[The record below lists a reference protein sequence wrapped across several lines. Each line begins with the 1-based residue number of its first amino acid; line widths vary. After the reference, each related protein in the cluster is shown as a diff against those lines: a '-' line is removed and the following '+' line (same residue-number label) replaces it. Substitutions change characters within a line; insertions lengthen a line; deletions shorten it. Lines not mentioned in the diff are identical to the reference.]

1 VPVSARTELQ
11 SLKERLRQNPQD
23 QEARQ
28 ELKVISQQYEENIRN
43 AMDTG
48 NYALAKDYIR
58 EVQSVTS
65 VNSKAWRRLNVLMR
79 VVEEKEAQAG
89 R

>member
-1 VPVSARTELQ
+1 
-11 SLKERLRQNPQD
+11 
-23 QEARQ
+23 
-28 ELKVISQQYEENIRN
+28 
-43 AMDTG
+43 MDTG

-65 VNSKAWRRLNVLMR
+65 ANSKAWRRLNELMS
-79 VVEEKEAQAG
+79 VVEEKEARAG